1 MHPDKQKKWINHE
14 FVRLQKLKSQ
24 FGEMR
29 MNSHHG
35 PAEVGRGFVPAG
47 AAWHILTHIDVVHQP
62 VTIEEAFP

>member
-1 MHPDKQKKWINHE
+1 MHPDKQKSELIMSVCDYKNSE
-14 FVRLQKLKSQ
+14 PQ
-24 FGEMR
+24 FGKMR